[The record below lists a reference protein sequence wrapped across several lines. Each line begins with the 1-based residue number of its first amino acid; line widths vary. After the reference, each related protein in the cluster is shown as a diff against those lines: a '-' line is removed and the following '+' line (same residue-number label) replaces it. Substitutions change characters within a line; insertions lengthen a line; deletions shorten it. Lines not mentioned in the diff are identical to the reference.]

1 MVLQLTIDAEVAR
14 SFSVVREM
22 LADRGLDTSS
32 LDRVSDA
39 DVVALAATKNVFHVD
54 VPSCAT
60 RIVYNLNHK
69 FKMAD
74 VKKLLLSAGEVG
86 EPTNTQVV
94 VVVRERPA
102 QGKGV
107 DELARDVQLFQVRE
121 LMYNVSRHSLVPKHE
136 PIRDEARIE
145 EVVKRYR
152 LKSKFQLPL
161 ILSGEP
167 MARYLALKPGQLVR
181 ITRPSPSS
189 GTYVLYRCCT

>member
-1 MVLQLTIDAEVAR
+1 MVLQLTIDTEVAR